1 MKFGIFEHMD
11 YAGVP
16 LQQQIEQRLRLVEAY
31 DRLGFHAYHL
41 AEHHATPLGLAPSP
55 GIFMAAV
62 AQRTKRLRF
71 GPLVYLLPLYHPLRL
86 IEEICMLDHMS
97 GGRYEVGVGKGVSPI
112 EVGFFGIGPSQSQR
126 QYIEALQVIR
136 QGLTSEQLTHAG
148 EFYRFDKVPMV
159 MKPLQQPHPPLWYG
173 VLNPETS
180 VWAAA
185 NDVNLVTLLPA
196 EAARAVTD
204 RYRDEWAALGKPPE
218 NLPLLG
224 MIRHMVLA
232 EDEGA
237 ARRAAEHGYRLW
249 RRNMELLWVQHGMVL
264 PLPLPPEFEPLR
276 AHGGAFAGTPAQ
288 ARDYVAGQAETA
300 GVNYFVADVA
310 FGDLTFDDAMRTT
323 ELLAREVMPAFA
335 GHTRT

>member
-1 MKFGIFEHMD
+1 MKFGIFEYMD

-16 LQQQIEQRLRLVEAY
+16 LKQQIEQRLQLVESY
-31 DRLGFHAYHL
+31 DRLGFYGYHL
-41 AEHHATPLGLAPSP
+41 AEHHGTPLGLAPSP

-112 EVGFFGIGPSQSQR
+112 EVGFFGIDPSQSQR
-126 QYIEALQVIR
+126 QYVEALQVIR
-136 QGLTSEQLTHAG
+136 QGLTSEELTHAG

-173 VLNPETS
+173 VLNPETT

-196 EAARAVTD
+196 DAARAITD
-204 RYRDEWAALGKPPE
+204 RYRAEWAALGKPTE
-218 NLPLLG
+218 KLPMIG

-232 EDEGA
+232 EDESA
-237 ARRAAEHGYRLW
+237 ARRAAERGYRLW
-249 RRNMELLWVQHGMVL
+249 RQNMEILWVQHGMVL
-264 PLPLPPEFEPLR
+264 PLPLPVEFEPLR
-276 AHGGAFAGTPAQ
+276 AHGGAFAGTPAG
-288 ARDYVAGQAETA
+288 ARDYIAEQVETA

-310 FGDLTFDDAMRTT
+310 FGDLTVDDALHTA
-323 ELLAREVMPAFA
+323 ELLASKVMPGFA
-335 GHTRT
+335 HRV

>member
-16 LQQQIEQRLRLVEAY
+16 LRQQIEQRLQLIEAY

-41 AEHHATPLGLAPSP
+41 AEHHGTPLGLAPSP

-62 AQRTKRLRF
+62 AQRTRRLRF

-112 EVGFFGIGPSQSQR
+112 EVGFFGIDPSQGQR
-126 QYIEALQVIR
+126 QYVEALQVIR
-136 QGLTSEQLTHAG
+136 QGLTSDQLIHAG

-159 MKPLQQPHPPLWYG
+159 LKPLQQPHPPLWYG

-196 EAARAVTD
+196 EATRAVTD
-204 RYRDEWAALGKPPE
+204 RYRHEWAALGKPPE
-218 NLPLLG
+218 KLPLLG
-224 MIRHMVLA
+224 LIRHMVLA
-232 EDEGA
+232 EDEA
-237 ARRAAEHGYRLW
+237 SALRAAEHGYRLW
-249 RRNMELLWVQHGMVL
+249 RRNMEILWVQHGMVL

-276 AHGGAFAGTPAQ
+276 DHGGAFAGTPAA
-288 ARDYVAGQAETA
+288 ARDYVAAQVEAA

-310 FGDLTFDDAMRTT
+310 FGDLTFDDAMRTAD
-323 ELLAREVMPAFA
+323 LLAREVMPAFA
-335 GHTRT
+335 DRA